1 MGAPADASARA
12 QDHHHPSSP
21 ASALH
26 GTQSVSR
33 KPAASA
39 VLKRLKLL
47 LPLNSF
53 RTKNSLETLC
63 RFLER
68 SPECLQHQGTCS
80 MGFLASPMKVGVRSF
95 LPPSPPPWRP
105 GSDPSRPPPLP
116 RGGRGPI
123 RPVPLPSSV
132 EVGVRSFRSPSPPRW
147 RPGSRSRMQ
156 KPRRERRGHGELR
169 SGERASSPEPRALH
183 AVAMLLPGGLPGLFR
198 AERIQ
203 SLGGQSHY

>member
-12 QDHHHPSSP
+12 QDHRHPPSP

-47 LPLNSF
+47 PPLNSF
-53 RTKNSLETLC
+53 RTKNSLETLR

-95 LPPSPPPWRP
+95 LPPSPPPMEV
-105 GSDPSRPPPLP
+105 G
-116 RGGRGPI
+116 GPI
-123 RPVPLPSSV
+123 LPVPLPSPV
-132 EVGVRSFRSPSPPRW
+132 EAGVQIQDAEAPTGKERPR
-147 RPGSRSRMQ
+147 
-156 KPRRERRGHGELR
+156 
-169 SGERASSPEPRALH
+169 
-183 AVAMLLPGGLPGLFR
+183 
-198 AERIQ
+198 
-203 SLGGQSHY
+203 